1 MRIQRRIAAVLIFF
15 STLLFA
21 VTLHSG
27 EPGGSRHKL
36 KFFPLHPAMTAY
48 TSEIRSTVNRFELQ
62 TANTAPPQYPWS
74 GGFEKRILLNIQF
87 GAEIPII
94 GGDSEHWLW
103 YIGFP
108 ISFNLLNDF
117 FEKTTAPVM
126 NTDYWFGTR
135 LEALYRL
142 DIPWPR
148 NIAVRILPFFHE
160 STHIGD
166 ELALRMADENS
177 AGYYRINVSYEAWE
191 ITVGLDEWESGNG
204 NAFNLRLGM
213 SGRWNSDGY
222 YSPPHPAELGSS
234 LLPSDIIPSRSGM
247 EYFGQFNTVIVS
259 GFPAIGS
266 WMFQGG
272 LELRNRILFDY
283 FSTAPEKRV
292 WTVNS
297 TLGWYRYPEGSA
309 GRRLGFYLKF
319 LAGQNPHGQF
329 REQDGYFVFG
339 TGFSL
344 GI

>member
-1 MRIQRRIAAVLIFF
+1 MRFHCRIITALLLF
-15 STLLFA
+15 STPFFTA
-21 VTLHSG
+21 PLHSG
-27 EPGGSRHKL
+27 EPVGSRHQL
-36 KFFPLHPAMTAY
+36 KFFPLRPAIAAY
-48 TSEIRSTVNRFELQ
+48 TSEMHSTVNRFELQ
-62 TANTAPPQYPWS
+62 NANIAPPQYPWS
-74 GGFEKRILLNIQF
+74 DGFEKRILLNIQL

-94 GGDSEHWLW
+94 GGESERWLW
-103 YIGFP
+103 YVGLP
-108 ISFNLLNDF
+108 ISFNLMNDF
-117 FEKTTAPVM
+117 FESTTAPVM

-135 LEALYRL
+135 VETLYRI

-148 NIAVRILPFFHE
+148 NIVIRILPIYHE

-166 ELALRMADENS
+166 ELALRIADEDPL
-177 AGYYRINVSYEAWE
+177 GYYRINVSYEAWE
-191 ITVGLDEWESGNG
+191 FTVGLDEWEAESVN
-204 NAFNLRLGM
+204 NAYNLRLGM

-222 YSPPHPAELGSS
+222 YSPPHPAELGSGN
-234 LLPSDIIPSRSGM
+234 PVDVIPSRGNM
-247 EYFGQFNTVIVS
+247 EYFGQFNTVIVT

-266 WMFQGG
+266 LIFQGG
-272 LELRNRILFDY
+272 FELRNRILFEY

-297 TLGWYRYPEGSA
+297 TLGWYRYPEGTA
-309 GRRLGFYLKF
+309 GRRLGFYIRF